1 MSKILTPG
9 QSSILTI
16 GSATHI
22 CFNELVTAQ
31 TALSAMCFRMYPA
44 PYLTKHTLRSVCYNF
59 DFEVEIDA
67 SELLEPL
74 SRHIFPDVLNLK
86 FEPSPNGPSE
96 GKNVDWSNPHIKL
109 YSSFFYQAFLTF
121 YEKCKLKINSK
132 FGNITNA
139 PDVIRFGNVVR
150 NAFAHNGKVHISN
163 PNSPAVS
170 WGRLTYAAVNNGNPL
185 LYHDLSNGDLV
196 ILMCEMDLELSL

>member
-9 QSSILTI
+9 QSSTLTI
-16 GSATHI
+16 RPDTHH

-31 TALSAMCFRMYPA
+31 TALSAMCFRTYPA
-44 PYLTKHTLRSVCYNF
+44 PYLNVHTLRSICYNF

-74 SRHIFPDVLNLK
+74 SRHIFPSILNLK
-86 FEPSPNGPSE
+86 FDPSPNGPSRGE
-96 GKNVDWSNPHIKL
+96 DVDWSNPHIKL

-121 YEKCKLKINSK
+121 FEKCKPKIDSK
-132 FGNITNA
+132 FGNIKEA
-139 PDVIRFGNVVR
+139 PDVIRFGKVVR
-150 NAFAHNGKVHISN
+150 DAFAHNGKVNITN
-163 PNSPAVS
+163 PNSPVIR
-170 WGRLTYAAVNNGNPL
+170 WGRSAYAAVNNGNPL

-196 ILMCEMDLELSL
+196 ILMCEIDLELSV